1 MRLLKRLRR
10 KKPLTKHRV
19 EIDFHGFTI
28 VIVYDAATYME
39 AVYRVYDLW
48 KWDGGQRFSM
58 GHMCETVARIEA
70 SVKHGG

>member
-1 MRLLKRLRR
+1 MGLLQRLR
-10 KKPLTKHRV
+10 KKKLLNKHRV

-28 VIVYDAATYME
+28 VIVYDAAN
-39 AVYRVYDLW
+39 LW

>member
-1 MRLLKRLRR
+1 MRLLQRLRK

-28 VIVYDAATYME
+28 VIVYSEATYME
-39 AVYRVYDLW
+39 AVYRVRDLW
-48 KWDGGQRFSM
+48 KWGDAKQFSKGQ
-58 GHMCETVARIEA
+58 MCETVARIEA

>member
-1 MRLLKRLRR
+1 MRLLKLLRR

-19 EIDFHGFTI
+19 EIDYRGFTI

-58 GHMCETVARIEA
+58 GQMCETVARIEA